1 MKKGFEE
8 KWLELRGVVEAGA
21 EAEVGN
27 DRWSSVLIGSVAKTV
42 YGVVL
47 KEMDRI
53 EKGYAECDKCGCHM
67 EQVKSTVCE
76 ECAKKMLE
84 GSELKDLLDL

>member
-1 MKKGFEE
+1 ME
-8 KWLELRGVVEAGA
+8 KDFRKMWGEMREVAEAGA
-21 EAEVGN
+21 KAKYDDGKI
-27 DRWSSVLIGSVAKTV
+27 SSVLIGGVAQTV

-53 EKGYAECDKCGCHM
+53 ERGYAECDKCGCRM
-67 EQVKSTVCE
+67 EKVESTVCE

-84 GSELKDLLDL
+84 GSAFKDLLDL